1 MIACQIKYSYAKKV
15 KILAPIA
22 WIHHLF
28 AGMSFASGYTFK
40 DKFEF
45 LTKGAIV
52 AINRNKLLE
61 WMEL

>member
-1 MIACQIKYSYAKKV
+1 MSDKYSYAKKV
-15 KILAPIA
+15 KVLAPIA

-28 AGMSFASGYTFK
+28 SGIFASEYTFK

-45 LTKGAIV
+45 LTKGAATAV
-52 AINRNKLLE
+52 NRNKLLD